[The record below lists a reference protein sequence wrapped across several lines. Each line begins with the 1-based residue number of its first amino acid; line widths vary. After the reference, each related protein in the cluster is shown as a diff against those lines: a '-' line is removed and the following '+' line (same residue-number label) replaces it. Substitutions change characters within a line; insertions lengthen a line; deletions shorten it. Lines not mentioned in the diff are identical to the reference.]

1 MRKSIFLFISFITM
15 FFMSCNFFTSLS
27 EDIEPKI
34 EITNLSLSK
43 TNLEVSVGNMDYVSV
58 SIKPNGVQK
67 DIILDWKYDETII
80 DCDSSSS
87 WGFTFKAIKEGQT
100 TLRCSYNG
108 YEASC
113 LITVSGYSDNY
124 EATTEP
130 YIYSNTSILQTG
142 PGISEK
148 VFVSLYGGDAS
159 DIDGYSWTVD
169 NSSVVSIQPTGQ
181 YCVITAKEAGYAR
194 IKVSHTKATYPY
206 YIGVYVFED
215 NTSVGYITT
224 SNNIVTMNKADGEQN
239 ISVSLVNGKD
249 TSSDSQ
255 FKWEIIK
262 ENDSS
267 VPIGIAW
274 NGNNAIITPKESGS
288 CTIRI
293 THPDAPYPLDILCR
307 VITIV
312 KNVYIQPDN
321 TIVTLSGENTQT
333 IKSTLENLE
342 SENINIDGFNY
353 VLDDYNVAEIVSI
366 IGDEVTLKGKANG
379 SCKLI
384 ISHESAEYPRE
395 VLVIVNGQLTDAI
408 DASCYIT
415 TSQNYVR
422 TKVGSAETV
431 LKISLKGGEEGDE
444 KDFTWNVKSTSKDGS
459 NSDVISLSTTN
470 GTAIHSRAAALTYA
484 YGEAYINP
492 ICEGTAVISVSH
504 PKIHYPTEI
513 LVKVLSETAILEEPL
528 YFIGDGLV
536 RVLNGAS
543 TEYTVQLKGT
553 GKNDSDDNEIKWKCD
568 NSNIKVSSNANIAEI
583 TAPPKGTGNTIS
595 YLTISHN
602 KADADKKVMILTAD
616 TEEELANMKAL
627 YSDKLYFNI
636 EVGEEAYC
644 TTNSVGFD
652 SDYNFASAIWTVKD
666 SSICSIEKDSIN
678 PLSCRIIGEKAGATR
693 VSVSITDNENKTY
706 SCDYEITVYPS
717 GTVQTEPEVYFTTS
731 QNVINLNS
739 AGKFSNVNVSAINLP
754 YSEYSNIAWES
765 EDESIAKV
773 IGNGINATVT
783 AMSEGETVINV
794 SHEDS
799 QNTLKIYIRVGSE
812 YVIPEAKPIVHISSP
827 DVITLLKDDNPQ
839 RLDAILVNYEEVD
852 KRGFHFSIDNE
863 SIATISSQSENG
875 VAYIKPVGSG
885 QAQITIRHPMSSIDK
900 KVLVVVGNSAE
911 ELAGFVY
918 LTTNTNV
925 VALGEGTTKSVSVSV
940 KNAKDAVIEGY
951 TWTSNNL
958 NVVDITSSGANAL
971 LKGNGIGTAIVTVTN
986 KECKYPL
993 SIIVQVVD
1001 PILASQNPHIQL
1013 SSSVITVP
1021 VSSTYTSVTA
1031 DLVGGTEEDFSQFLW
1046 KVNDSSIC
1054 AVYGQNEVGKIRA
1067 LSEGQTYVTVT
1078 HPKATYPAQLLV
1090 VCDKIKESECHISV
1104 PSSIISMKPNAAAQ
1118 TITASLINGKETDK
1132 YSFNWSLDV
1141 YDVIDFQYSANVCT
1155 ITPLQTG
1162 SATITISHPKA
1173 AYDQQVIVNVQEYS
1187 SFNFPQTNVTL
1198 SEGTTS
1204 FLTMQVP
1211 TTSVSTYVEYS
1222 VDNPNICS
1230 ISGTKNVAQLTGVGA
1245 GTTTVRAKLIASSS
1259 GVEQASAEMLVYVKE
1274 AETSTTYITS
1284 SSTIYT
1290 VNKGKSQ
1297 TLSATLTGNGVT
1309 NADQYNL
1316 KWTTSDSDVISITGI
1331 NSDGTV
1337 SGQSIYITAK
1347 NPGEALITCSHE
1359 KAASDL
1365 QFYVVVPGSAE
1376 KVITFNKTYMTL
1388 IKGSS
1393 GTSLKANIENAESSN
1408 DYNELEWTVHSVGTS
1423 EVCRV
1428 MGSGQNVTIY
1438 PINVG
1443 EAEVMA
1449 QLPNSSSVA
1458 KCTVV
1463 VEAGKSFVLEAS
1475 NISVQPFGTRKVKYT
1490 VSPANA
1496 NLTWTMDQMND
1507 VFTYTDLG
1515 CDENGVGYVQIEGIK
1530 EGTGNLYCV
1539 TDGNAKGNLSI
1550 KVAWNYEFSLTGK
1563 TTFSISPAETAEVG
1577 FKVNPTYAD
1586 ITVNSTSDAFNYS
1599 IVNNGDGTGKILITP
1614 TAETRN
1620 NITINV
1626 MATNPNNYDE
1636 VVGSKNITANFVYK
1650 TVTPKVF
1657 IVNKS
1662 GNFSYFQNNILY
1674 IGDGETVTLGVD
1686 VAEKNVDWTLKNID
1700 ITKIESVSNNT
1711 KATVSG
1717 SSTQFKVI
1725 NSQDV
1730 TLQKYYIPEFYE
1742 PYAVYGGQT
1751 LNLDQFYVAKND
1763 VGFLD
1768 TTAYYYIAYKGSIQT
1783 GYETDSDGNT
1793 TSTPAFQT
1801 NVSCGEWG
1809 DSYTYI
1815 GRRRNSSKDGTWMS
1829 IEDYEKVVWYYRP
1842 ATGKIE
1848 QWTGDTAYSAKAA
1861 RQLSNQPATKRVIED
1876 KSIVSSVMTDKIV
1889 FYISHNGIEQRVEIP
1904 VYTVTRNCYCTQN

>member
-1 MRKSIFLFISFITM
+1 
-15 FFMSCNFFTSLS
+15 
-27 EDIEPKI
+27 
-34 EITNLSLSK
+34 
-43 TNLEVSVGNMDYVSV
+43 
-58 SIKPNGVQK
+58 
-67 DIILDWKYDETII
+67 
-80 DCDSSSS
+80 
-87 WGFTFKAIKEGQT
+87 
-100 TLRCSYNG
+100 
-108 YEASC
+108 
-113 LITVSGYSDNY
+113 
-124 EATTEP
+124 
-130 YIYSNTSILQTG
+130 
-142 PGISEK
+142 
-148 VFVSLYGGDAS
+148 
-159 DIDGYSWTVD
+159 
-169 NSSVVSIQPTGQ
+169 
-181 YCVITAKEAGYAR
+181 
-194 IKVSHTKATYPY
+194 
-206 YIGVYVFED
+206 
-215 NTSVGYITT
+215 
-224 SNNIVTMNKADGEQN
+224 
-239 ISVSLVNGKD
+239 
-249 TSSDSQ
+249 
-255 FKWEIIK
+255 
-262 ENDSS
+262 
-267 VPIGIAW
+267 
-274 NGNNAIITPKESGS
+274 
-288 CTIRI
+288 
-293 THPDAPYPLDILCR
+293 
-307 VITIV
+307 
-312 KNVYIQPDN
+312 
-321 TIVTLSGENTQT
+321 
-333 IKSTLENLE
+333 
-342 SENINIDGFNY
+342 
-353 VLDDYNVAEIVSI
+353 
-366 IGDEVTLKGKANG
+366 
-379 SCKLI
+379 
-384 ISHESAEYPRE
+384 
-395 VLVIVNGQLTDAI
+395 
-408 DASCYIT
+408 
-415 TSQNYVR
+415 
-422 TKVGSAETV
+422 
-431 LKISLKGGEEGDE
+431 
-444 KDFTWNVKSTSKDGS
+444 
-459 NSDVISLSTTN
+459 
-470 GTAIHSRAAALTYA
+470 
-484 YGEAYINP
+484 
-492 ICEGTAVISVSH
+492 
-504 PKIHYPTEI
+504 
-513 LVKVLSETAILEEPL
+513 
-528 YFIGDGLV
+528 
-536 RVLNGAS
+536 
-543 TEYTVQLKGT
+543 
-553 GKNDSDDNEIKWKCD
+553 
-568 NSNIKVSSNANIAEI
+568 
-583 TAPPKGTGNTIS
+583 
-595 YLTISHN
+595 
-602 KADADKKVMILTAD
+602 
-616 TEEELANMKAL
+616 
-627 YSDKLYFNI
+627 
-636 EVGEEAYC
+636 
-644 TTNSVGFD
+644 
-652 SDYNFASAIWTVKD
+652 
-666 SSICSIEKDSIN
+666 
-678 PLSCRIIGEKAGATR
+678 
-693 VSVSITDNENKTY
+693 
-706 SCDYEITVYPS
+706 
-717 GTVQTEPEVYFTTS
+717 
-731 QNVINLNS
+731 
-739 AGKFSNVNVSAINLP
+739 
-754 YSEYSNIAWES
+754 
-765 EDESIAKV
+765 
-773 IGNGINATVT
+773 
-783 AMSEGETVINV
+783 
-794 SHEDS
+794 
-799 QNTLKIYIRVGSE
+799 
-812 YVIPEAKPIVHISSP
+812 
-827 DVITLLKDDNPQ
+827 
-839 RLDAILVNYEEVD
+839 
-852 KRGFHFSIDNE
+852 
-863 SIATISSQSENG
+863 
-875 VAYIKPVGSG
+875 
-885 QAQITIRHPMSSIDK
+885 MSSIDK

-925 VALGEGTTKSVSVSV
+925 VALGEGTTKSISVSV

-1090 VCDKIKESECHISV
+1090 VCDKIEESECHISV

-1132 YSFNWSLDV
+1132 YSFSWSLDV

-1388 IKGSS
+1388 VKGSS

-1530 EGTGNLYCV
+1530 EGSGNLYCV

-1657 IVNKS
+1657 LVNKS

-1686 VAEKNVDWTLKNID
+1686 VTEKNVDWTLKNID

-1730 TLQKYYIPEFYE
+1730 ILQKYYIPEFYE

-1783 GYETDSDGNT
+1783 GYETDSNGNT
-1793 TSTPAFQT
+1793 TSTPVYQT
-1801 NVSCGEWG
+1801 GVSCGEWG

-1848 QWTGDTAYSAKAA
+1848 QWNGDTAYSAKAA
-1861 RQLSNQPATKRVIED
+1861 RQLANQPATKRVIED

>member
-1 MRKSIFLFISFITM
+1 
-15 FFMSCNFFTSLS
+15 
-27 EDIEPKI
+27 
-34 EITNLSLSK
+34 
-43 TNLEVSVGNMDYVSV
+43 
-58 SIKPNGVQK
+58 
-67 DIILDWKYDETII
+67 
-80 DCDSSSS
+80 
-87 WGFTFKAIKEGQT
+87 
-100 TLRCSYNG
+100 
-108 YEASC
+108 
-113 LITVSGYSDNY
+113 
-124 EATTEP
+124 
-130 YIYSNTSILQTG
+130 
-142 PGISEK
+142 
-148 VFVSLYGGDAS
+148 
-159 DIDGYSWTVD
+159 
-169 NSSVVSIQPTGQ
+169 
-181 YCVITAKEAGYAR
+181 
-194 IKVSHTKATYPY
+194 
-206 YIGVYVFED
+206 
-215 NTSVGYITT
+215 
-224 SNNIVTMNKADGEQN
+224 
-239 ISVSLVNGKD
+239 
-249 TSSDSQ
+249 
-255 FKWEIIK
+255 
-262 ENDSS
+262 
-267 VPIGIAW
+267 
-274 NGNNAIITPKESGS
+274 
-288 CTIRI
+288 
-293 THPDAPYPLDILCR
+293 
-307 VITIV
+307 
-312 KNVYIQPDN
+312 
-321 TIVTLSGENTQT
+321 
-333 IKSTLENLE
+333 
-342 SENINIDGFNY
+342 
-353 VLDDYNVAEIVSI
+353 
-366 IGDEVTLKGKANG
+366 
-379 SCKLI
+379 
-384 ISHESAEYPRE
+384 
-395 VLVIVNGQLTDAI
+395 
-408 DASCYIT
+408 
-415 TSQNYVR
+415 
-422 TKVGSAETV
+422 
-431 LKISLKGGEEGDE
+431 
-444 KDFTWNVKSTSKDGS
+444 
-459 NSDVISLSTTN
+459 
-470 GTAIHSRAAALTYA
+470 
-484 YGEAYINP
+484 
-492 ICEGTAVISVSH
+492 
-504 PKIHYPTEI
+504 
-513 LVKVLSETAILEEPL
+513 
-528 YFIGDGLV
+528 
-536 RVLNGAS
+536 
-543 TEYTVQLKGT
+543 
-553 GKNDSDDNEIKWKCD
+553 
-568 NSNIKVSSNANIAEI
+568 
-583 TAPPKGTGNTIS
+583 
-595 YLTISHN
+595 
-602 KADADKKVMILTAD
+602 
-616 TEEELANMKAL
+616 
-627 YSDKLYFNI
+627 
-636 EVGEEAYC
+636 
-644 TTNSVGFD
+644 
-652 SDYNFASAIWTVKD
+652 
-666 SSICSIEKDSIN
+666 
-678 PLSCRIIGEKAGATR
+678 
-693 VSVSITDNENKTY
+693 
-706 SCDYEITVYPS
+706 
-717 GTVQTEPEVYFTTS
+717 
-731 QNVINLNS
+731 
-739 AGKFSNVNVSAINLP
+739 
-754 YSEYSNIAWES
+754 
-765 EDESIAKV
+765 
-773 IGNGINATVT
+773 
-783 AMSEGETVINV
+783 
-794 SHEDS
+794 
-799 QNTLKIYIRVGSE
+799 
-812 YVIPEAKPIVHISSP
+812 
-827 DVITLLKDDNPQ
+827 
-839 RLDAILVNYEEVD
+839 
-852 KRGFHFSIDNE
+852 
-863 SIATISSQSENG
+863 
-875 VAYIKPVGSG
+875 
-885 QAQITIRHPMSSIDK
+885 
-900 KVLVVVGNSAE
+900 
-911 ELAGFVY
+911 
-918 LTTNTNV
+918 
-925 VALGEGTTKSVSVSV
+925 
-940 KNAKDAVIEGY
+940 
-951 TWTSNNL
+951 
-958 NVVDITSSGANAL
+958 
-971 LKGNGIGTAIVTVTN
+971 
-986 KECKYPL
+986 
-993 SIIVQVVD
+993 
-1001 PILASQNPHIQL
+1001 
-1013 SSSVITVP
+1013 
-1021 VSSTYTSVTA
+1021 
-1031 DLVGGTEEDFSQFLW
+1031 
-1046 KVNDSSIC
+1046 
-1054 AVYGQNEVGKIRA
+1054 
-1067 LSEGQTYVTVT
+1067 
-1078 HPKATYPAQLLV
+1078 
-1090 VCDKIKESECHISV
+1090 
-1104 PSSIISMKPNAAAQ
+1104 
-1118 TITASLINGKETDK
+1118 
-1132 YSFNWSLDV
+1132 
-1141 YDVIDFQYSANVCT
+1141 
-1155 ITPLQTG
+1155 
-1162 SATITISHPKA
+1162 
-1173 AYDQQVIVNVQEYS
+1173 
-1187 SFNFPQTNVTL
+1187 
-1198 SEGTTS
+1198 
-1204 FLTMQVP
+1204 MQVP

-1309 NADQYNL
+1309 NTDQYNL
-1316 KWTTSDSDVISITGI
+1316 KWTTSDSDVITITGI

-1347 NPGEALITCSHE
+1347 NPGEALITCFHE

-1388 IKGSS
+1388 VKGSS

-1408 DYNELEWTVHSVGTS
+1408 DYNELEWTVNSVGSS

-1507 VFTYTDLG
+1507 VFTYSDLG

-1599 IVNNGDGTGKILITP
+1599 IVNNGDGTGKILIAP

-1848 QWTGDTAYSAKAA
+1848 QWNGDTAYSAKAA
-1861 RQLSNQPATKRVIED
+1861 RQLANQPATKRVIED